1 MYNRTIS
8 VLARPPL
15 ILPGMKYGSWTKLQI
30 YPILDLYK
38 SPQIPRQQEPLML
51 IQAFASGSLTFLS
64 GDIHLWQTLWLG
76 DKDRQSLETKGL
88 PDVPTGTVMLSGWVI
103 FFWFLSY
110 RQPEHPWRARTTCG
124 QFPWSRVRYDLWDGF
139 RHQLN
144 EYSSTCGQGM
154 WDFIHSALY
163 RKSLQV

>member
-15 ILPGMKYGSWTKLQI
+15 ILLGWNTAVELNYKFTPSWIFINL
-30 YPILDLYK
+30 L
-38 SPQIPRQQEPLML
+38 RQQEPLML

-163 RKSLQV
+163 RTSLQV